1 MHIIKRTPYFYPW
14 VRILGNKSHV
24 LAPIHFVVLTNIQA
38 SSLAP
43 YKENF
48 DTVHRHTHTPQNKV
62 LTIIL
67 RGKIEDENMG
77 I

>member
-1 MHIIKRTPYFYPW
+1 M
-14 VRILGNKSHV
+14 
-24 LAPIHFVVLTNIQA
+24 LAPIHFVVLINIQA

-48 DTVHRHTHTPQNKV
+48 DTLHKHTHTPQNKV

-67 RGKIEDENMG
+67 RGKIEGETMG